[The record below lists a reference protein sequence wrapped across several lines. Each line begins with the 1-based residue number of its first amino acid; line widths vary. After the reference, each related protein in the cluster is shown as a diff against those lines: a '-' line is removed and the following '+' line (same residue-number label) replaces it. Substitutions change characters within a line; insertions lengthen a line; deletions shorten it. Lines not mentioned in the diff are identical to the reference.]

1 MGEASMIAGN
11 TGDGAAG
18 GRDSEGTHELLAGVS
33 KAFETAMDA
42 LDEESVE
49 ARINGAF
56 ATYFAD
62 HKGPVEKVERNG
74 ITISR
79 NIVSA
84 SGLIERTDGEAE
96 GEQRSAFPYLNPR
109 LTSQDQVPPGIAAPV
124 SDVPVGP
131 VGPVGHTHLR
141 LDVNR

>member
-11 TGDGAAG
+11 TGEGASG
-18 GRDSEGTHELLAGVS
+18 GRDSERTHELLAGVS

-49 ARINGAF
+49 AKINGAF

-62 HKGPVEKVERNG
+62 HKGPVEKVESNG

-84 SGLIERTDGEAE
+84 AGLIERTDGEAE
-96 GEQRSAFPYLNPR
+96 GEQRAAIPYLNPR
-109 LTSQDQVPPGIAAPV
+109 LTSPNQAPPGIAAPA
-124 SDVPVGP
+124 SDGP
-131 VGPVGHTHLR
+131 VGPVAPTHLR